1 MNGDRYVRCLNC
13 NAAVTFQNLYCST
26 TCAEMD
32 RRNQAAKKALDERLA
47 VGQVSVLSVE
57 DRAAIADARRWL
69 RYIWQ
74 QGFTI
79 KLDALEHDGLEE
91 AMRNLDA
98 MAVKL
103 YNEPQ
108 LANSNIGGNGGR

>member
-1 MNGDRYVRCLNC
+1 MKCLNC
-13 NAAVTFQNLYCST
+13 KNDTLFHNGYCST

-32 RRNQAAKKALDERLA
+32 RRYQAAEKALDERLTL
-47 VGQVSVLSVE
+47 GQVSVLSTE

-69 RYIWQ
+69 RYLWQ

-79 KLDALEHDGLEE
+79 ELDALEHDGLEQ

-98 MAVKL
+98 MAAKI
-103 YNEPQ
+103 YGEPQ
-108 LANSNIGGNGGR
+108 LFSNSNIGGDGVR